1 MCVYTPF
8 LTVYTQHIEISSTD
22 KIQIVSES
30 SLFCRSL
37 VSLRMH
43 CNGVVALVFHTQSAI
58 LNPSFPHA
66 HRASH
71 RVSAHALGPH
81 SYSGCT
87 EAACSSARSPRRF
100 ANAPRTECSHDFLF
114 FSSSFLSTLCG
125 RVRRHDLARGTSKI
139 CIHTHTFYIQ
149 VLTVVHA
156 VRGMKGGHSHATIDA
171 WKHSPCTG
179 NTS

>member
-43 CNGVVALVFHTQSAI
+43 CNGVVALIFHTQSAI

-100 ANAPRTECSHDFLF
+100 ANAPRTECSHAFLF
-114 FSSSFLSTLCG
+114 VSFLFCPPCVGECAGMTSLEG
-125 RVRRHDLARGTSKI
+125 RPRYVY
-139 CIHTHTFYIQ
+139 IHTPFIYKCLQ
-149 VLTVVHA
+149 LYMQCGGC
-156 VRGMKGGHSHATIDA
+156 RGVTHMQL
-171 WKHSPCTG
+171 
-179 NTS
+179 